1 MNDLTDLARAQ
12 AEADAPPNLPPLRGL
27 SSSAR
32 AGGDRKAAF
41 EANKLSKRLHRQ
53 VGQAIADFNM
63 VEDGDKVMVCL
74 SGGKDSHAL
83 LDILMSLQKRAP
95 VRFEL
100 IAVNLDQKQPGFPA
114 EVLPAYLQRLGVP
127 FHIENQDTYSIVKQ
141 HIPEGQTM
149 CSLCSRLRRGI
160 LYRVAS
166 ELGATKIALGH
177 HRDDMVVTM
186 MMNMFFGGRLKGMP
200 PKLVSD
206 DGRHVVI
213 RPLAY
218 VAETDLE
225 RWAAHRRFPII
236 PCTLCGSQD
245 NLQRVQIRAM
255 VRDWERQY
263 PGRTDN
269 MLRAMGHVVPSHLM
283 DHALYPFRTVAA
295 DGQARPDGDRA
306 FDPDE
311 EPCASGDTA
320 AADAAGLDAPIRWL
334 TPASRP

>member
-1 MNDLTDLARAQ
+1 MNAPNEAVVFDARAP
-12 AEADAPPNLPPLRGL
+12 DA
-27 SSSAR
+27 
-32 AGGDRKAAF
+32 RKQAF

-53 VGQAIADFNM
+53 VGQAISDFNM
-63 VEDGDKVMVCL
+63 IEAGDKVMVCL

-83 LDILMSLQKRAP
+83 LDLLLSLRGRAP
-95 VRFEL
+95 VPFE
-100 IAVNLDQKQPGFPA
+100 IVAVNLDQKQPGFPA
-114 EVLPAYLQRLGVP
+114 HVLPGYLAALGVP
-127 FHIENQDTYSIVKQ
+127 FHIETQDTYSIVKRL
-141 HIPEGQTM
+141 IPEGQTM

-177 HRDDMVVTM
+177 HRDDMVVTL

-200 PKLVSD
+200 AKLVSD

-225 RWAAHRRFPII
+225 RWAQQRQYPII
-236 PCTLCGSQD
+236 PCTLCGNQD

-255 VRDWERQY
+255 VREWERQY

-283 DHALYPFRTVAA
+283 DSKLYPFATVKPT
-295 DGQARPDGDRA
+295 GLPDTGGDLA
-306 FDPDE
+306 FDDDPG
-311 EPCASGDTA
+311 CASSA
-320 AADAAGLDAPIRWL
+320 RAVPMRFGLD
-334 TPASRP
+334 